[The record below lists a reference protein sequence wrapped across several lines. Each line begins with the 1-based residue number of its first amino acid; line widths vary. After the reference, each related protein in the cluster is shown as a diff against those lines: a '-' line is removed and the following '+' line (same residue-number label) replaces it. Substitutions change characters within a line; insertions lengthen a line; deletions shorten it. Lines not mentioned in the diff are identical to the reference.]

1 VTDVCAASIHSGTD
15 HGAVA
20 VVSLGRMANSSP
32 RTLEE
37 WRAWYRATAEALER
51 VRLQELA
58 ALSDEDALKRTLSLR
73 LFAAL
78 PDASSEWSGLVE
90 QQALFRR
97 LHPR

>member
-1 VTDVCAASIHSGTD
+1 MASSP
-15 HGAVA
+15 
-20 VVSLGRMANSSP
+20 P

-37 WRAWYRATAEALER
+37 WRAWYRDAAEALER

-58 ALSDEDALKRTLSLR
+58 ALSDEEALKRTLSLR

-78 PDASSEWSGLVE
+78 PDDSSEWSGLVE

-97 LHPR
+97 LRPR

>member
-1 VTDVCAASIHSGTD
+1 M
-15 HGAVA
+15 
-20 VVSLGRMANSSP
+20 VSLGRMASSPP

-37 WRAWYRATAEALER
+37 WRAWYRAAAEALER
-51 VRLQELA
+51 VRLEELA
-58 ALSDEDALKRTLSLR
+58 ALSDEEALKRTLSLK

-97 LHPR
+97 LRPR